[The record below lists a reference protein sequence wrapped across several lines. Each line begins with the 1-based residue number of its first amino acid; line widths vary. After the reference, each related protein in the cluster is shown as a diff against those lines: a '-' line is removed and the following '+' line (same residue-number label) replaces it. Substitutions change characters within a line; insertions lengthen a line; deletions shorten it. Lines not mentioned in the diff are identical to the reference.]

1 MRKILFLGA
10 LFLCLALLP
19 WQALAA
25 VSLQKNLPLSARD
38 MEFYYQRSNPVVL
51 PSMLRAFERANK
63 FAQPENR
70 MMVAAFLAEVVRT
83 DSKALDAI
91 LPLAKELGADG
102 RRTLAWMAH
111 LAALPNEGDLLQQ
124 LLGPYDGTLKRMIVQ
139 SPRNISQWDFY
150 GEKTV
155 LNMFWATYFATQN
168 TACLDAIIQASL
180 RYARLNARGHQK
192 ERVFPLCQAAAA
204 SLYEM
209 SPRHE
214 GVRKRVAATLAG
226 LSGPEADTLQV
237 ILRQKQAKG

>member
-1 MRKILFLGA
+1 MRRCFLVAVLA
-10 LFLCLALLP
+10 LCCALLP
-19 WQALAA
+19 WQAWGA

-51 PSMLRAFERANK
+51 PSMLRAFERAKK

-70 MMVAAFLAEVVRT
+70 MMVAAFLAEVVRA
-83 DSKALDAI
+83 DSKALDVI
-91 LPLAKELGADG
+91 LPLAQELGADG
-102 RRTLAWMAH
+102 RRMLAWMAH

-124 LLGPYDGTLKRMIVQ
+124 LLGPYDGTLRRMILQ
-139 SPRNISQWDFY
+139 SPRKIAQWDFY
-150 GEKTV
+150 SEKTV

-168 TACLDAIIQASL
+168 TACLDAIIKASL

-192 ERVFPLCQAAAA
+192 DRVFPLCQAAAA

-214 GVRKRVAATLAG
+214 SVRKRVAETLAG